1 MLVAVTGLGSVWSC
15 RPGRDAATIDRF
27 TRDAAFFN
35 TTGVLVNGNLRR
47 RSRVYGEVRF
57 NGSTALDPHSLTT
70 SMLQRVFRC
79 PALSVWN
86 GANRLLCDQPVQA
99 AAIRFLVVFRADN
112 VGRVISGDHWKS
124 EDSELI
130 SWSECDSAQELMLL
144 MQPFGWIRTDRGLF
158 VFRPDVNERGGRLV
172 LE

>member
-1 MLVAVTGLGSVWSC
+1 MPTSSHRASRLV
-15 RPGRDAATIDRF
+15 GRAARITPRSNL
-27 TRDAAFFN
+27 AG
-35 TTGVLVNGNLRR
+35 TTGANGLARAQPARAQPAGARQAYRR
-47 RSRVYGEVRF
+47 LPIGPV
-57 NGSTALDPHSLTT
+57 STTVGWLAS
-70 SMLQRVFRC
+70 
-79 PALSVWN
+79 
-86 GANRLLCDQPVQA
+86 VQA
-99 AAIRFLVVFRADN
+99 AAVRFLVVVRADN

-158 VFRPDVNERGGRLV
+158 VFRPDVNGRGGRLV

>member
-15 RPGRDAATIDRF
+15 RSGRNATSTDRF
-27 TRDAAFFN
+27 TREAVFFN
-35 TTGVLVNGNLRR
+35 TTGVHVNGNLRR

-57 NGSTALDPHSLTT
+57 NGNTGFNPHDPKT
-70 SMLQRVFRC
+70 SMLHRVFRC

-99 AAIRFLVVFRADN
+99 TANSFLVVFTADN
-112 VGRVISGDHWKS
+112 SGRVIPGDHWKS

-130 SWSECDSAQELMLL
+130 SWSECDGAQEFMLL
-144 MQPFGWIRTDRGLF
+144 MQPFGWLRTVRGLF
-158 VFRPDVNERGGRLV
+158 VFHADSNGRNGRFV